1 MSSYVK
7 LLLKKFYVLLKQ
19 EIIDCYSTVE
29 IDDSILEKM
38 ISVNGETYEANDNY

>member
-19 EIIDCYSTVE
+19 EIMDCYNAVE
-29 IDDSILEKM
+29 IDDSILERM
-38 ISVNGETYEANDNY
+38 ISVNGENYEANDNC